1 MSVLCDIDAGGEVL
15 CSEAC
20 CSAIRSKARLSYDE
34 VDGMLD
40 GAASDDL
47 PCVEGV
53 DPAAVAGML
62 RELDALASAR
72 RKVRR
77 RGGRSTSR
85 RSRPRSTLARAERP
99 WASR

>member
-77 RGGRSTSR
+77 RRGSVDFETVEAKVD
-85 RSRPRSTLARAERP
+85 LARAERP